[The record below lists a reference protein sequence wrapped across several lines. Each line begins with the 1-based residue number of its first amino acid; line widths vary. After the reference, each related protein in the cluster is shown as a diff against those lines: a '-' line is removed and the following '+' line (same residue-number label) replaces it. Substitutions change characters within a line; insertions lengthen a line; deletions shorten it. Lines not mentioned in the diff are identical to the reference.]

1 MRRPARAA
9 ALLAVAALALTTG
22 ACTADAGDGP
32 TSAASTG
39 AEDLRA
45 DVLATMSRATAF
57 MTDDVAYQGGYLWSY
72 LPDRSRQFGEMEAF
86 DTQIWIQPPGTAT
99 MGHVYLDAYHATGD
113 ETYYDAARDV
123 ADALIAAQHPAGG
136 WNYLHDF
143 AGEESLQRWYDTI
156 GRNGWRL
163 EEFQHHDGS
172 ATFDD
177 AGTAESSQLLLR
189 LYLEKEDAALR
200 PALDR
205 AVSFV
210 LDSQYPVGGWPQ
222 RYPTSAD
229 AEPYTRHI
237 TFNDDVA
244 AENIEL
250 LLMVHQTLGDS
261 AVLPAVRAAMDTFV
275 VTQQPAPQ
283 AGWSLQHDADDLRPV
298 GARTYEPDSLA
309 THTTASNVEKLLG
322 FYELTGDARYLAG
335 VPDALDWLDSV
346 RLPEELWTEDG
357 RQFPT
362 FVELGTNE
370 PLFVHRTGSN
380 VVNGRYWADK
390 DPTGTIVHYNAY
402 RSIDV
407 PALRARH
414 ADLLARPVEEVTAG
428 SPLLHDGAELP
439 AYFSTD
445 DVSVSDLNVGT
456 LERSGEPPTADEVRE
471 ILASLGDEGYW
482 PTPLLSTSHP
492 YAGDGSPT
500 PAPGD
505 YSRTE
510 VGDATDTS
518 PFTTDDPVTG
528 ISTGRYI
535 EQMSTLIR
543 YLTGS

>member
-1 MRRPARAA
+1 MRRTRGAA
-9 ALLAVAALALTTG
+9 ALTVAALAVTLA
-22 ACTADAGDGP
+22 ACGPDAVSDPPVPTP
-32 TSAASTG
+32 TSAD
-39 AEDLRA
+39 DLRD
-45 DVLATMSRATAF
+45 DVRATMRRATTF

-113 ETYYDAARDV
+113 EAYYDAAREV

-189 LYLEKEDAALR
+189 LYLEKEDPALR
-200 PALDR
+200 PPLDR
-205 AVSFV
+205 AVDFV

-222 RYPTSAD
+222 RYPASPD
-229 AEPYTRHI
+229 AEPYTRHL

-250 LLMVHQTLGDS
+250 LLMVHQTLGNE
-261 AVLPAVRAAMDTFV
+261 AVLPAVRAAMDAFV

-283 AGWSLQHDADDLRPV
+283 AGWSLQHDAEDLRPV

-309 THTTASNVEKLLG
+309 THTTAGNVEKLLG
-322 FYELTGDARYLAG
+322 FYELTGDERYLAG
-335 VPDALDWLDSV
+335 VPAALDWLDSV
-346 RLPEELWTEDG
+346 RLPEDRWTEDG

-370 PLFVHRTGSN
+370 PLYVHRTGSN

-402 RSIDV
+402 RTIDV
-407 PALRARH
+407 PALRERY
-414 ADLLARPVEEVTAG
+414 ADLRARPVEEVTAA
-428 SPLLHDGAELP
+428 SPLLHRGAELP
-439 AYFSTD
+439 AYFSTE

-456 LERSGEPPTADEVRE
+456 LHRTGEPPTDDEVRE
-471 ILASLGDEGYW
+471 LLDALGDEGYW

-492 YAGDGSPT
+492 YSGDGSPT
-500 PAPGD
+500 PDAGD

-535 EQMSTLIR
+535 EHMSTLIR
-543 YLTGS
+543 YLTGA